1 MLQHRDQSPSRA
13 CVGPTLHPEA
23 YLTTV
28 PFVRHG
34 PGIRRPLRASQQ
46 QQQQQQRLRERD
58 PVFRQRGECLARLQ
72 SAARIW
78 HPTLQLNRLPGV
90 QVAGVLDGGLS
101 CLALGR
107 TTGRRFGAIGLRL
120 DDAMV
125 VVLSLG
131 PVSPSSKG
139 RYYRCAFQTPRPRR

>member
-1 MLQHRDQSPSRA
+1 MLQHRDQSPSCA

-34 PGIRRPLRASQQ
+34 PGIRRPLRAP
-46 QQQQQQRLRERD
+46 QQRLRERD

-131 PVSPSSKG
+131 PVSPSS
-139 RYYRCAFQTPRPRR
+139 